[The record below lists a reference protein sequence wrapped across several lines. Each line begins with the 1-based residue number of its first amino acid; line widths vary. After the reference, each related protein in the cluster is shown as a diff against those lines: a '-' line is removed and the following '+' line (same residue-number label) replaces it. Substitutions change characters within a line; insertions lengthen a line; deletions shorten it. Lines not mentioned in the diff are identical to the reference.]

1 MIEGIRALNGY
12 LNGSMTNELQ
22 EESED
27 DLGFI
32 IMGLL
37 FLFPIF
43 FILYRVFKPSKP
55 RCPQCKK
62 KNTTMTKSNTLS
74 KTKDYEV
81 VKKIYTCQDC
91 GHTFE
96 KEEKINFPK
105 DDGFN
110 NTSGR
115 VTPRRSSYNHTP
127 RGGSFGGGSFGGGGA
142 GSRF

>member
-1 MIEGIRALNGY
+1 
-12 LNGSMTNELQ
+12 
-22 EESED
+22 
-27 DLGFI
+27 
-32 IMGLL
+32 
-37 FLFPIF
+37 
-43 FILYRVFKPSKP
+43 
-55 RCPQCKK
+55 
-62 KNTTMTKSNTLS
+62 MTKSKTLS

-105 DDGFN
+105 DDD
-110 NTSGR
+110 NTSVR
-115 VTPRRSSYNHTP
+115 DTPRRSSYNNTP

>member
-1 MIEGIRALNGY
+1 
-12 LNGSMTNELQ
+12 
-22 EESED
+22 
-27 DLGFI
+27 
-32 IMGLL
+32 
-37 FLFPIF
+37 
-43 FILYRVFKPSKP
+43 
-55 RCPQCKK
+55 
-62 KNTTMTKSNTLS
+62 MTKSNTLS
-74 KTKDYEV
+74 KTKDDEV

-105 DDGFN
+105 DDD

-115 VTPRRSSYNHTP
+115 GTHSRSSYNHTS

>member
-1 MIEGIRALNGY
+1 MKSHNAVKYIYNAN
-12 LNGSMTNELQ
+12 
-22 EESED
+22 
-27 DLGFI
+27 
-32 IMGLL
+32 
-37 FLFPIF
+37 P
-43 FILYRVFKPSKP
+43 LYVHLKKHY
-55 RCPQCKK
+55 CPQCKK
-62 KNTTMTKSNTLS
+62 RNTTMTKSNTIS

-105 DDGFN
+105 DDGLN

-115 VTPRRSSYNHTP
+115 VTHGRSSYNSTP